1 VAQVESDCLRP
12 HSLVGYGAHKFNLL
26 QLAVRV

>member
-1 VAQVESDCLRP
+1 MEIDDRVRL